1 MGAVTTGAAAEVVTT
16 EELPTA
22 AKVAASFPCGEGVM
36 VEEPRTVTVTV
47 GAAAQVGAVGVG
59 SVQLSPVMEKTG
71 VWA

>member
-1 MGAVTTGAAAEVVTT
+1 MTAA